1 VSLVNETSLTR
12 KDTMA
17 SVEYL
22 TEAIQILVAERQT
35 LRRRDASSTELETN
49 RRELGNRERQLSEAL
64 IDRYLRSAEPGA
76 A

>member
-35 LRRRDASSTELETN
+35 LRKRDAGSTELETN

-64 IDRYLRSAEPGA
+64 IDRYRRSAKPGA

>member
-17 SVEYL
+17 SVEYF

-35 LRRRDASSTELETN
+35 LRRRDAGSTVLETN
-49 RRELGNRERQLSEAL
+49 RRELGNRQRQLSVAL

>member
-35 LRRRDASSTELETN
+35 LRRRGAGSTELETN

-64 IDRYLRSAEPGA
+64 IDRYLRSAKPGA